1 MPRCGAVWIVSK
13 EHVGLE
19 TRDTHHRVPR
29 TSAERKSIVAD
40 AQTADTV
47 VVTLQ
52 CTDSLTAQS
61 IPDLAEVSIFQ
72 RLIRMTDTYLALEV
86 IVTSEQKS
94 TRNGECDGGDT
105 ANGLAN
111 LENKSAKLPFR
122 RQFKKTYG
130 VALQLSVGAD
140 VEKTA
145 RSVVGTSTKSVS
157 VGEELDG
164 VDVRVVSSEGLNALL
179 LSNIPELGES
189 IASTGNELI
198 VVERV
203 DAQAH
208 NVAEVVGKFLQ
219 LLAGLNIP
227 EHTGHVTRR
236 CQDATVVDEAT
247 A

>member
-1 MPRCGAVWIVSK
+1 M
-13 EHVGLE
+13 
-19 TRDTHHRVPR
+19 
-29 TSAERKSIVAD
+29 
-40 AQTADTV
+40 
-47 VVTLQ
+47 TLQ

-61 IPDLAEVSIFQ
+61 IPD
-72 RLIRMTDTYLALEV
+72 LALEV

-111 LENKSAKLPFR
+111 
-122 RQFKKTYG
+122 G

-208 NVAEVVGKFLQ
+208 NVAEMVGKFLQ